1 MYDELYAAWLWEIE
15 NSELG
20 PLPPDFFVRV
30 ADYQKRI
37 REETRMLD
45 KKTVKMSLLEHELKN
60 VKRMLQEL
68 AWVRYRKLI
77 KLVIEG
83 QKAPADALTARETQ
97 VANGILAFA
106 DKYQQFVTDLLQGQ
120 TSQIDVAKVHKRTPL
135 RFIKQ
140 IPAIIGADMQSYGP
154 FMAEDI
160 ASLPVEN
167 AKILVRQG
175 LAEIVG
181 VS

>member
-15 NSELG
+15 NSTLG
-20 PLPPDFFVRV
+20 SLPSDFFVRI
-30 ADYQKRI
+30 AEYQKRI
-37 REETRMLD
+37 KEETRMLD
-45 KKTVKMSLLEHELKN
+45 KKTVRVSLLEHELQN

-77 KLVIEG
+77 RLVVEG

-97 VANGILAFA
+97 VANGILPFA
-106 DKYQQFVTDLLQGQ
+106 DMYQQFVTDLLQGQ
-120 TSQIDVAKVHKRTPL
+120 TSQIDVAKVHKRMPL
-135 RFIKQ
+135 RFTKQ